1 LQINNF
7 EDSSKDPVTPH
18 LPQLSSKSIIG
29 NTSKENNLKSISY
42 RKYGTSP
49 PKKIKVPAAYSCNKD
64 LPYKDMSEA
73 KKMISF
79 FEQRSKRNQ
88 LKFTFCETIIAFLC
102 SSRCMNAKLTG
113 KKKLYNKSNIVIEEF
128 LDITFII
135 QKLEEFEKFKLTA
148 FSREQLALFNFISKE
163 LISLDTEKILSH
175 RMTTMK
181 NFNKDKENMV
191 NIILKFKE
199 KLKNPE
205 DLDPIDK
212 KLFELINE
220 EFK

>member
-1 LQINNF
+1 
-7 EDSSKDPVTPH
+7 
-18 LPQLSSKSIIG
+18 
-29 NTSKENNLKSISY
+29 
-42 RKYGTSP
+42 
-49 PKKIKVPAAYSCNKD
+49 
-64 LPYKDMSEA
+64 MSEA

-79 FEQRSKRNQ
+79 FEQRNKRHE

-102 SSRCMNAKLTG
+102 CNKCMNAKLSG

-135 QKLEEFEKFKLTA
+135 HKLEEFEKFKLTA
-148 FSREQLALFNFISKE
+148 FSKEQLALFNFISKE

-191 NIILKFKE
+191 NIILQFKE
-199 KLKNPE
+199 KLKNSE
-205 DLDPIDK
+205 DLDPMDR